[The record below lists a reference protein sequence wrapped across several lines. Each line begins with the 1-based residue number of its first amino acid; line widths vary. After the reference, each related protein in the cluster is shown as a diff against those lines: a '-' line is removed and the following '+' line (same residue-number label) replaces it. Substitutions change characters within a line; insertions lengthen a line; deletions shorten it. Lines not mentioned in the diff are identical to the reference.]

1 MSCTY
6 QCQCPRPSSVR
17 LKLSL
22 SARIEK
28 INRVTERQGN
38 RERRE
43 RENGDGSESS
53 SVRLA
58 PLLPRAQNEEL
69 TDREERG
76 GRENAELFL
85 RGSDSVIQFPIFIAA
100 TILKFHFLHIHSSF
114 LEFHTVLFLEKDVI
128 ILGRFFQ
135 RIYIGS
141 QTSQ

>member
-38 RERRE
+38 RERGERE
-43 RENGDGSESS
+43 RERERESGDGSESS
-53 SVRLA
+53 SVRLT

-69 TDREERG
+69 TDRERREESAGRARER
-76 GRENAELFL
+76 RAIPA
-85 RGSDSVIQFPIFIAA
+85 RV
-100 TILKFHFLHIHSSF
+100 
-114 LEFHTVLFLEKDVI
+114 
-128 ILGRFFQ
+128 R
-135 RIYIGS
+135 
-141 QTSQ
+141 QTL